1 MILQTPSVLSR
12 PAVVFSLVWIVVFV
26 EFYIYSF
33 NNGIVIKTE
42 TVVLIVGSILGAF
55 LMEATLKSFRSPKK
69 VMRDQTLDYFV
80 ITRSIRKIWMLGVL
94 VTVVLQGGFPM
105 LWAFIGDPR
114 GYADFGIPTL
124 NGGLVALYVVLTLL
138 TFLGAI
144 KSGEKNSAVNT
155 LYLFLYCI
163 ATMNRGLMVYLVL
176 NLLALYL
183 LYKSVSVKR
192 VVPIV
197 LMFLTLVY
205 LLNFIAENRSIESK
219 KGVRDF
225 LETTSA
231 NQFEDSLIG
240 DFDRGLTWLSV
251 YSTAP
256 LVNLNHNIDK
266 MDPTYMPDYVLRG
279 LFPSIVRDLIYKT
292 SEQEY
297 ELRYSLEMANKAFNT
312 FTFYANYLRDFGF
325 YGCFAILAI
334 INYAANRIYPLALNG
349 GMGFK
354 VAYCGIF
361 AAIVLTPFTDFFG
374 TLVLPAQVLIGI
386 LIERRVRK
394 LVLVK
399 RLNKNISKFNLN
411 RNYESI

>member
-1 MILQTPSVLSR
+1 MIPQKPSVLSR
-12 PAVVFSLVWIVVFV
+12 PAIAFSLVWIFVFV
-26 EFYIYSF
+26 EFYIHSQS
-33 NNGIVIKTE
+33 NEIVIKIE
-42 TVVLIVGSILGAF
+42 TVVLILSSILGAF
-55 LMEATLKSFRSPKK
+55 LVEATLNSFRPSKK
-69 VMRDQTLDYFV
+69 LMRTQPLDYSV
-80 ITRSIRKIWMLGVL
+80 ITRSLKKIWIFGVL
-94 VTVVLQGGFPM
+94 ITVVLQGGFPM

-124 NGGLVALYVVLTLL
+124 NGGLVALYIVLTLL
-138 TFLGAI
+138 TF
-144 KSGEKNSAVNT
+144 SGFINSRGKNPAVKT
-155 LYLFLYCI
+155 GFLFLYCI
-163 ATMNRGLMVYLVL
+163 AIMNRGLMVYLVL
-176 NLLALYL
+176 NLLGLYL
-183 LYKSVSVKR
+183 LYKSVTIKR
-192 VVPIV
+192 VAPIAIV
-197 LMFLTLVY
+197 FLTMLY
-205 LLNFIAENRSIESK
+205 LFNFVAENRNLESK
-219 KGVRDF
+219 KGIRDF

-231 NQFEDSLIG
+231 NQFENSLLG
-240 DFDRGLTWLSV
+240 DLDRGWTWLSV

-374 TLVLPAQVLIGI
+374 SLVLPAQVYIGI
-386 LIERRVRK
+386 LIERSGK
-394 LVLVK
+394 IPLSSSSETKSL
-399 RLNKNISKFNLN
+399 
-411 RNYESI
+411 